1 MTQALELPEF
11 NHHRALDDALAA
23 AEILKLAY
31 NKVGPEKI
39 LKEVKN
45 LSTPKKAKV
54 EAI

>member
-1 MTQALELPEF
+1 MEF
-11 NHHRALDDALAA
+11 AEILLLVGDDALAA

-31 NKVGPEKI
+31 NKVGPERL

-54 EAI
+54 V